1 MAARTAEDL
10 VLGMVLGSRLV
21 DVSSTEKRKELMAVS
36 TNINR
41 DVRRALV
48 LCHADFHLRYPDIRI
63 HFFPMYI
70 SVPRDDV

>member
-10 VLGMVLGSRLV
+10 VLGMVLESRLV

-36 TNINR
+36 KNINR
-41 DVRRALV
+41 DVRRALM
-48 LCHADFHLRYPDIRI
+48 LCHADFHRRYPDIRI